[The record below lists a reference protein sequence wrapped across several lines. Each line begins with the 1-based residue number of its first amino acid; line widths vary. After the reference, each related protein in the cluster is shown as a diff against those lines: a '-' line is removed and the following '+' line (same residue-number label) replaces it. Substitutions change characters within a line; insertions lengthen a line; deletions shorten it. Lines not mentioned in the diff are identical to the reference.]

1 MTTDITAAAR
11 LIAADI
17 AAGKEFRP
25 LGEAAA
31 GDLAWAYAVQRAV
44 AMELI
49 HSKARTRVAGF
60 KVAVNSAALMQ
71 HFGVSEP
78 AAAHVFADEVHKSPA
93 RLDLSSY
100 GSFLYEPEI
109 AAVFDAA
116 LPARETPYSDAE
128 VAAAIGRFVPAFE
141 LIDTRGGRIPDL
153 TLVDAVTQNITNA
166 GAVLGGPGV
175 PAGELDADT
184 LATTVL
190 ENGETILEATGA
202 RPQPPLEAATFVV
215 NLFGSMGIGMDAGMF
230 ILCGT
235 HQPPRLLTAPT
246 RIEVD
251 MGPLGTVEMALT

>member
-1 MTTDITAAAR
+1 MTTDITATAQA
-11 LIAADI
+11 IAADI
-17 AAGKEFRP
+17 AAGNAFRP
-25 LGEAAA
+25 QDDAAV
-31 GDLAWAYAVQRAV
+31 GDMARAYAIQRAV

-49 HSKARTRVAGF
+49 NSGARTRVAGF
-60 KVAVNSAALMQ
+60 KVAVNSAGLMQ

-78 AAAHVFADEVHKSPA
+78 AAAHVFADEVHSSPA
-93 RLDLSSY
+93 RLALSSY
-100 GSFLYEPEI
+100 GSFQYEPEI

-116 LPARETPYSDAE
+116 LPVREDPYSQAE

-141 LIDTRGGRIPDL
+141 LIDTRGARIPDL
-153 TLVDAVTQNITNA
+153 TLLDAVAQNITNA

-175 PAGELDADT
+175 APDALDAES
-184 LATTVL
+184 LLTVVR

-215 NLFGSMGIGMDAGMF
+215 NKFDSMGIGMEAGTF

-246 RIEVD
+246 RIEVE
-251 MGPLGTVEMALT
+251 MGPLGTVEMGLT